1 MNEIKIGVVK
11 IGIIKKFSI
20 DEDGIHAIVM
30 IEKEEIFVEGST
42 GTFEKGDYTEGV
54 WVEMTGKDFGTI
66 VGEWEFG
73 DLGILP
79 LFNIE
84 CMRIIKEYNFNK

>member
-1 MNEIKIGVVK
+1 MKKEIKIGM
-11 IGIIKKFSI
+11 IKKSSI
-20 DEDGIHAIVM
+20 DEDGVHAIV
-30 IEKEEIFVEGST
+30 IIGNEEIFVEGST
-42 GTFEKGDYTEGV
+42 GTFEKGYYTEGT
-54 WVEMTGKDFGTI
+54 WVEMTGKYFGTI

-84 CMRIIKEYNFNK
+84 YMRIIEK